1 MQPKPGMTINDPA
14 CGTGGFII
22 AAHDY
27 ISANHQM
34 DLAQKKF
41 LRFKTFTGKD
51 IVDGVVRLCVM
62 NLFLHGIDGE
72 VDQPCPIET
81 GDSLIADPGKRYS
94 MVLTNPRLAESSI
107 TLTNGDG
114 KQTKNPNL

>member
-1 MQPKPGMTINDPA
+1 MGLGSISRLVSLIKAMVEVMQPKPGMTINDPA

-22 AAHDY
+22 AAHNY
-27 ISANHQM
+27 LSANPQL
-34 DLAQKKF
+34 DLEQKRF

-72 VDQPCPIET
+72 VDQPAQ
-81 GDSLIADPGKRYS
+81 LKRGILS
-94 MVLTNPRLAESSI
+94 FLTRARAMI
-107 TLTNGDG
+107 WF
-114 KQTKNPNL
+114 